1 MINQLAKEFNGQ
13 AECLE
18 ENTGKYNTFSV
29 PIKKELDNNNT
40 IMFKLKFTD
49 SSRFMSTWLSSFVD
63 NLSEIHKKKNA
74 KYAKKEEILNQYAI
88 LLDLRITN

>member
-49 SSRFMSTWLSSFVD
+49 SSRFMSTSLSNFVD
-63 NLSEIHKKKNA
+63 NLSEIHKKKMQSMQRKK
-74 KYAKKEEILNQYAI
+74 KY
-88 LLDLRITN
+88 